1 MRALRP
7 LSLAA
12 ILAVVVAPLAAQRGG
27 GGMRG
32 RSPEVEERVGPW
44 FVTVQPEPGAVAAPA
59 AAGAGKG
66 EEADDPVAH
75 LPFVT
80 AAAGQKQRSVVYLC
94 DAATDAERHQAF
106 ERMLFTDDVGVALRF
121 FSCARIDVSAASGA
135 ALRAQ
140 FGKATPLFL
149 VFDATGK
156 RCGEVSMAGYKPE
169 TKALLETLDQAVGK
183 ANKIAL
189 SAFVKQYRDVVRDL
203 DRIGQQQKLLDDRDK
218 RVDSGDKQK
227 RAAIDA
233 ERKDLEAE
241 HKKVLET
248 ERELL
253 VKVDLPPRAEGAE
266 RLGRGRRGR

>member
-1 MRALRP
+1 
-7 LSLAA
+7 
-12 ILAVVVAPLAAQRGG
+12 
-27 GGMRG
+27 MRG
-32 RSPEVEERVGPW
+32 RSPEVEERVGAY
-44 FVTVQPEPGAVAAPA
+44 FVTVQPEPAAAAAPA

-66 EEADDPVAH
+66 EAADDPVAR

-80 AAAGQKQRSVVYLC
+80 TAVGQKQRSVVYLC
-94 DAATDAERHQAF
+94 DAATDSEKHQAF

-121 FSCARIDVSAASGA
+121 FTCARIDVSAASGA

-149 VFDATGK
+149 VYDATGK

-169 TKALLETLDQAVGK
+169 TKDLLEALDAAVGK
-183 ANKIAL
+183 ANKIGL

-203 DRIGQQQKLLDDRDK
+203 DRLGQQQKLLDERDK
-218 RVDSGDKQK
+218 KIDSGDKQK
-227 RAAIDA
+227 RAEMDA
-233 ERKDLEAE
+233 ERKQLEAE

-253 VKVDLPPRAEGAE
+253 QKVDMPPRAEGAE
-266 RLGRGRRGR
+266 RVGRGRRGGR